1 MANTIGYGQGAVN
14 NTNGFGKAPTN
25 NTIDFGEVCA
35 DSWSPETNLTGSSGA
50 FSNTNSIDLDGFND
64 FVTMG
69 NTIDFANDGTEA
81 FSFSCWFKTTDTAT
95 QVLIGKQINTTP
107 FNGYNISLSS
117 NTIGFFLGTTS
128 LNARIQGKTGT
139 ISSISNGSWHHLAI
153 TYDGSQD
160 ISGFTIYYDNASQS
174 ITTTY
179 NNTPTGVSS
188 SVEFM
193 LGARGTTSSYGVLYD
208 GILDEVAY
216 FNSELSAS
224 DVSTIYGSGTPSSLA
239 SLSPVSWWRC
249 GDGDTSPTLTDNGSA
264 TNDGTMNNFTTF
276 STDVPT

>member
-1 MANTIGYGQGAVN
+1 MANTIGFGQGAVN
-14 NTNGFGKAPTN
+14 NTIDWGKAPTN

-64 FVTMG
+64 FVSMG
-69 NTIDFANDGTEA
+69 DVLDMANDGTDA
-81 FSFSCWFKTTDTAT
+81 FTISCWFKTTDTAT
-95 QVLIGKQINTTP
+95 QMLIAKQRNASP
-107 FNGYNISLSS
+107 YNGYNLYLSS
-117 NTIGFFLGTTS
+117 NRIRFTLGTLS
-128 LNARIQGKTGT
+128 GSAYIQGQTGLIGT
-139 ISSISNGSWHHLAI
+139 ITDGNWHHLAL

-160 ISGFTIYYDNASQS
+160 ISGFNLYYDNAN
-174 ITTTY
+174 ITISTLS
-179 NNTPTGVSS
+179 NNTPTDVSS
-188 SVEFM
+188 SSEFM

-224 DVSTIYGSGTPSSLA
+224 DVNTIYGTGTPSSLS

-264 TNDGTMNNFTTF
+264 TNDGTMNNFTIF